1 MHVNKLGFHTYF
13 VGGKDPNTFCCCT
26 STEQQFYHII
36 DKPTIVPI
44 RG

>member
-13 VGGKDPNTFCCCT
+13 EDGKDPNTFSCCT
-26 STEQQFYHII
+26 STEQQFCHVRG
-36 DKPTIVPI
+36 KPTIVPI